1 MDSHRKRTGIMPQ
14 NDQGRNSSFR
24 SASVSLKAPVPRP
37 GKLIAMGL
45 NFYDHAAENKV
56 PPPEMPVGFLKA
68 ATSITGP
75 GAAVPYPRSTKQL
88 DYEIE
93 MAIVI
98 GKRGK
103 DIPKEKAMEYVAGY
117 TILNDLSARDIQSAE
132 MQKRLVLLSKSLD
145 GLGPMGPWL
154 VTKDEV
160 PDPDNLAME
169 LYVNDETEPRQK
181 SNTNQMVFKVADLVA
196 YWSQMTLEPGD
207 IISSGTP
214 GGVGIFRQP
223 PEKWLLKP
231 GDVVEARI
239 EKLGVLAESDP
250 SHRKE
255 KRGTYEKS
263 RLGTNRKN
271 GPGSRNR
278 RFQMDR
284 SQNGRNRALGEGEMH
299 LRLFPLRAEGVLPA
313 GSSVGGGMPES
324 VQGVSEGDF
333 LSPP

>member
-1 MDSHRKRTGIMPQ
+1 MRLATFENAGIARIGLVRGESEILDLQAAALGLHETDKKSPETVPPTIPADMIRFLEGGEESWRLALKAIAFAENYRQRTGAFPQ
-14 NDQGRNSSFR
+14 NGQGERIVYPL
-24 SASVSLKAPVPRP
+24 ASVTLKAPVPRP

-68 ATSITGP
+68 ATSITDP
-75 GAAVPYPRSTKQL
+75 GANVPYPRTTKQL

-98 GKRGK
+98 GKKGK
-103 DIPKEKAMEYVAGY
+103 DIPREKALEHVAGY
-117 TILNDLSARDIQSAE
+117 AILNDLSARDIQSAE
-132 MQKRLVLLSKSLD
+132 MKKRLVLLSKSLD

-169 LYVNDETEPRQK
+169 LYVNDEPEPRQK

-207 IISSGTP
+207 VISSGTP

-231 GDVVEARI
+231 GDMVEARI
-239 EKLGVLAESDP
+239 EKLGVL
-250 SHRKE
+250 
-255 KRGTYEKS
+255 
-263 RLGTNRKN
+263 
-271 GPGSRNR
+271 RNR
-278 RFQMDR
+278 I
-284 SQNGRNRALGEGEMH
+284 
-299 LRLFPLRAEGVLPA
+299 V
-313 GSSVGGGMPES
+313 
-324 VQGVSEGDF
+324 
-333 LSPP
+333 

>member
-1 MDSHRKRTGIMPQ
+1 MKLVTFLPKAKGKAETKIGTLLDENSVLDLRAAAAFYLQQTGREKDPGAFSLERFPGSMAGFL
-14 NDQGRNSSFR
+14 GRGEEALSMAVKAREFAAGWLRDKKALPRNPEGEDL
-24 SASVSLKAPVPRP
+24 AYPLAGVTLMAPVPRP
-37 GKLIAMGL
+37 GKIIAMGL

-68 ATSITGP
+68 ATSVTGP
-75 GAAVPYPRSTKQL
+75 GADVPYPRSTKQL

-98 GKRGK
+98 GRKGK
-103 DIPKEKAMEYVAGY
+103 DIPKERAMDYVAGY

-132 MQKRLVLLSKSLD
+132 MKKRLILLSKSLD
-145 GLGPMGPWL
+145 GLGPMGPW
-154 VTKDEV
+154 VATKDEV
-160 PDPDNLAME
+160 PDPDNLTME
-169 LYVNDETEPRQK
+169 LSVNDEPEPRQK

-239 EKLGVLAESDP
+239 EKLGVL
-250 SHRKE
+250 
-255 KRGTYEKS
+255 
-263 RLGTNRKN
+263 
-271 GPGSRNR
+271 RN
-278 RFQMDR
+278 QIV
-284 SQNGRNRALGEGEMH
+284 A
-299 LRLFPLRAEGVLPA
+299 
-313 GSSVGGGMPES
+313 
-324 VQGVSEGDF
+324 
-333 LSPP
+333 

>member
-1 MDSHRKRTGIMPQ
+1 MKLVTFQRKSHPEQNYRLGALLGEDAVLGLQAAAVFFLREEGKTKDPLGKAVQLIPDDICAFLERGGESLDLAGKAIAFSDSCRKRTGKPSQ
-14 NDQGRNSSFR
+14 SDAGEDLLLPL
-24 SASVSLKAPVPRP
+24 ASVSLKAPIPRP

-68 ATSITGP
+68 ATSLTGP
-75 GAAVPYPRSTKQL
+75 GAPVPYPRSTKQL

-103 DIPKEKAMEYVAGY
+103 DIPKERAFEFVAGY

-132 MQKRLVLLSKSLD
+132 MKKRLVLLSKSLD
-145 GLGPMGPWL
+145 GLGPLGPTL

-160 PDPDNLAME
+160 PDPDNLTME
-169 LYVNDETEPRQK
+169 LFVNEEPEPRQK
-181 SNTNQMVFKVADLVA
+181 SNTRQMVFKVADLVA

-214 GGVGIFRQP
+214 GGVAIFRQP

-239 EKLGVLAESDP
+239 EKLGVL
-250 SHRKE
+250 
-255 KRGTYEKS
+255 
-263 RLGTNRKN
+263 
-271 GPGSRNR
+271 RNR
-278 RFQMDR
+278 IV
-284 SQNGRNRALGEGEMH
+284 
-299 LRLFPLRAEGVLPA
+299 AE
-313 GSSVGGGMPES
+313 
-324 VQGVSEGDF
+324 
-333 LSPP
+333 

>member
-1 MDSHRKRTGIMPQ
+1 MRLVTFLSEAKGRAEMKVGILLGENCVLDLRAAAAFYLQQTGREKDP
-14 NDQGRNSSFR
+14 GSF
-24 SASVSLKAPVPRP
+24 SLDRFPGNMAGFLSRGEEALLMAKKAGEFAAGWLKDKNALPKTSEGENLAYPLAGVTLMAPVPRP
-37 GKLIAMGL
+37 GKIIAMGL

-98 GKRGK
+98 GKKGK

-132 MQKRLVLLSKSLD
+132 MQKRLVLLSKGLD

-154 VTKDEV
+154 ATKDEV
-160 PDPDNLAME
+160 PNPDHLAME
-169 LYVNDETEPRQK
+169 LYVNSEPEPRQK

-239 EKLGVLAESDP
+239 EKLGVL
-250 SHRKE
+250 
-255 KRGTYEKS
+255 
-263 RLGTNRKN
+263 
-271 GPGSRNR
+271 RN
-278 RFQMDR
+278 QI
-284 SQNGRNRALGEGEMH
+284 
-299 LRLFPLRAEGVLPA
+299 VK
-313 GSSVGGGMPES
+313 
-324 VQGVSEGDF
+324 
-333 LSPP
+333 

>member
-1 MDSHRKRTGIMPQ
+1 MKLATFLPGAKGKAEVKIGILLDENCILDLRAAAGFYFQKTGRDKDPGI
-14 NDQGRNSSFR
+14 F
-24 SASVSLKAPVPRP
+24 SLDRFPGNMAGFLSRGEEALSMAKKAGEFAAGWLKDKNVLPKTPEGEDLAYALADITLMAPVPRP
-37 GKLIAMGL
+37 GKIIAMGL

-68 ATSITGP
+68 ASSVTGP
-75 GAAVPYPRSTKQL
+75 RAEVPYPRSTKQL

-98 GKRGK
+98 GKKGK
-103 DIPKEKAMEYVAGY
+103 DIPKEQAMDYVAGY

-132 MQKRLVLLSKSLD
+132 MKKRLVLLSKSLD

-154 VTKDEV
+154 VTKDEI

-169 LYVNDETEPRQK
+169 LYVNNEPEPRQK

-214 GGVGIFRQP
+214 GGVAIFRQP

-239 EKLGVLAESDP
+239 EKLGTL
-250 SHRKE
+250 
-255 KRGTYEKS
+255 
-263 RLGTNRKN
+263 
-271 GPGSRNR
+271 RNR
-278 RFQMDR
+278 I
-284 SQNGRNRALGEGEMH
+284 
-299 LRLFPLRAEGVLPA
+299 V
-313 GSSVGGGMPES
+313 
-324 VQGVSEGDF
+324 
-333 LSPP
+333 

>member
-1 MDSHRKRTGIMPQ
+1 MRLATLERNGRICIGVVLTENRILDLQAAAVLFIRKEGQAKDPQAEANRLIPGDMAAFLGKGQEALILAGEMIAFVDSHRKRTGILPQ
-14 NDQGRNSSFR
+14 NDQGEELVFPLSS
-24 SASVSLKAPVPRP
+24 ATLKAPVPRP

-68 ATSITGP
+68 ATSLTGH

-103 DIPKEKAMEYVAGY
+103 DIPKEKAMDYVAGY
-117 TILNDLSARDIQSAE
+117 TILNDLSARDIQAAE
-132 MQKRLVLLSKSLD
+132 MKKRLVLLSKSLD

-154 VTKDEV
+154 VTKDEI

-169 LYVNDETEPRQK
+169 LYVNDETDPRQK

-239 EKLGVLAESDP
+239 EKLGVL
-250 SHRKE
+250 
-255 KRGTYEKS
+255 
-263 RLGTNRKN
+263 
-271 GPGSRNR
+271 RN
-278 RFQMDR
+278 QIV
-284 SQNGRNRALGEGEMH
+284 A
-299 LRLFPLRAEGVLPA
+299 
-313 GSSVGGGMPES
+313 
-324 VQGVSEGDF
+324 
-333 LSPP
+333 